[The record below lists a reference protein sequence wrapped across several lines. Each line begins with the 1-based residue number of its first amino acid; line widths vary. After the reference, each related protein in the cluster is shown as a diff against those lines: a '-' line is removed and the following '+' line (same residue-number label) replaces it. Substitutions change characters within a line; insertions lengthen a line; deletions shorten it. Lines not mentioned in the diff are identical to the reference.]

1 MVTEG
6 AIDSGSMITAGQAA
20 EQGREVFAVPG
31 PITGKMSEGANNL
44 IKEGVH
50 PVTEAVDI
58 LEILNIE
65 RKRRILCVKDS
76 PLRIKPN
83 DKMQAKILEIL
94 DGQSKHID
102 LIARET
108 GFSIDKVNSALGLME
123 IKGFV
128 KNYGAGMWGI

>member
-1 MVTEG
+1 
-6 AIDSGSMITAGQAA
+6 
-20 EQGREVFAVPG
+20 
-31 PITGKMSEGANNL
+31 
-44 IKEGVH
+44 
-50 PVTEAVDI
+50 
-58 LEILNIE
+58 
-65 RKRRILCVKDS
+65 
-76 PLRIKPN
+76 
-83 DKMQAKILEIL
+83 MQAKILEIL